1 MIKTKRRTYLLI
13 AFILLSSVLARADE
27 LTGTVTGVVDGN
39 TVTIRFSKGHQQLV
53 SLIGVVAPD
62 LDDCFGPTSRSW
74 LSDFTLGKKVR
85 LEPTDSGG
93 QQRILVK
100 LLLADKD
107 INLEIIRHGFARYNK
122 EHEFWLGEK
131 EKQAYQSAEA
141 QARSTGIGLWSASTP
156 ESACAG
162 SNRQADEPR
171 PVEPSLGL
179 PGGVKF
185 HGRVTETYGG
195 NGIAV
200 MTDDRA
206 RRAVCISYLETPE
219 SGQPYSEV
227 AAQHL
232 KDLLL
237 GKDITVLF
245 RGFSEEDTECVI
257 GDVYLGGVNIT
268 LQMVRDGVAWSNKS
282 YAYPEGYYVYE
293 QAEQA
298 ARSERRGLWQDPSP
312 TPPWTYRAQH
322 PSDGGGSPSGGFG
335 YGDSGTRNA
344 DGRVHVKGYSRR
356 DGTYVQPH
364 TRSYPTRRH

>member
-1 MIKTKRRTYLLI
+1 MFKTKRRAYLLI
-13 AFILLSSVLARADE
+13 AFILLSSVLARADA

-39 TVTIRFSKGHQQLV
+39 TVTVRLGKGQQQLV
-53 SLIGVVAPD
+53 SLIGVAAPD
-62 LDDCFGPTSRSW
+62 LDDCFGPASRSW
-74 LSDFTLGKKVR
+74 LSDLTLGKKVR
-85 LEPTDSGG
+85 LEPAISGE
-93 QQRILVK
+93 QQRMLVK
-100 LLLADKD
+100 LLLADKE

-122 EHEFWLGEK
+122 EHELWLGEK
-131 EKQAYQSAEA
+131 ERQTYQSAEA
-141 QARSTGIGLWSASTP
+141 QARGTGIGLWSAPAP
-156 ESACAG
+156 ESACVNP
-162 SNRQADEPR
+162 NRRADELQPL
-171 PVEPSLGL
+171 EPSQGF

-185 HGRVTETYGG
+185 YGRVTETFGG

-200 MTDDRA
+200 VTADRA
-206 RRAVCISYLETPE
+206 RGAVCISYLETPE
-219 SGQPYSEV
+219 SGQPYAEV

-237 GKDITVLF
+237 GKDVTVFF
-245 RGFSEEDTECVI
+245 RGFNEEIADCVI

-282 YAYPEGYYVYE
+282 YAYLEGYYVYA

-322 PSDGGGSPSGGFG
+322 PSDGEGSPGGGFG
-335 YGDSGTRNA
+335 YGDSSTRNA
-344 DGRVHVKGYSRR
+344 DGRVHVRGYTRR

>member
-1 MIKTKRRTYLLI
+1 MIKTKHRAYLLI
-13 AFILLSSVLARADE
+13 VFTLLSSVLTKADA

-39 TVTIRFSKGHQQLV
+39 TVTVRLGKGQQQLV
-53 SLIGVVAPD
+53 SLIGVAAPE
-62 LDDCFGPTSRSW
+62 LGDCFGPASRSW
-74 LSDFTLGKKVR
+74 LSDLTLGKKVR
-85 LEPTDSGG
+85 LEPANSGG
-93 QQRILVK
+93 QQRSLVK
-100 LLLADKD
+100 LLLADKE

-122 EHEFWLGEK
+122 EHELWLGEK
-131 EKQAYQSAEA
+131 ERQVYRSAEA
-141 QARSTGIGLWSASTP
+141 QARSTGIGLWSAPTP

-162 SNRQADEPR
+162 PNRRVDELQPI
-171 PVEPSLGL
+171 EPSQGF
-179 PGGVKF
+179 PRGVKF
-185 HGRVTETYGG
+185 YGRVAETYGG

-219 SGQPYSEV
+219 SGQPYAEI

-237 GKDITVLF
+237 GKDVTVLF
-245 RGFSEEDTECVI
+245 RGFYEEDADCVI

-268 LQMVRDGVAWSNKS
+268 LQMVRDGVAWSNKG
-282 YAYPEGYYVYE
+282 YAYLEGYYVYE
-293 QAEQA
+293 QAERA

-322 PSDGGGSPSGGFG
+322 PSVGVGSLGGGVG
-335 YGDSGTRNA
+335 YGDSSTRNA
-344 DGRVHVKGYSRR
+344 DGRVHVRGYSRR